1 MSDLD
6 LLGALTRLEGAVA
19 ALRSRLRERLEVS
32 PGDLTVIQF
41 VARAET
47 ADRTVRVKD
56 LAGHLGLTGPAVT
69 GVVDRLERAGHL
81 CRVPNP
87 DDGRSRHIELTPAT
101 RQAYAA
107 AMDGTN
113 QHLHD
118 LMASFS
124 DRERARFVRIVDRI
138 VAAIDLGSPGA

>member
-1 MSDLD
+1 MGDLD
-6 LLGALTRLEGAVA
+6 LTGAITRLEAAVA
-19 ALRSRLRERLEVS
+19 ALRARLRERLDVS
-32 PGDLTVIQF
+32 SGDLAVIQF

-47 ADRTVRVKD
+47 AGRTVRVKD
-56 LAGHLGLTGPAVT
+56 IATHLGLTGPAVT
-69 GVVDRLERAGHL
+69 GQVDRLEHAGHL

-87 DDGRSRHIELTPAT
+87 DDGRSRHIELTPTT

-124 DRERARFVRIVDRI
+124 ERERARFVRIVDRV

>member
-6 LLGALTRLEGAVA
+6 LLGALTRLEAAVA
-19 ALRSRLRERLEVS
+19 ALRARLRDRLEVS

-56 LAGHLGLTGPAVT
+56 LATHLGLTGPAVT
-69 GVVDRLERAGHL
+69 GLVDRLERAGHL

-101 RQAYAA
+101 RQAYAV

-124 DRERARFVRIVDRI
+124 DRERTRFVRIVDRI

>member
-19 ALRSRLRERLEVS
+19 ALRARLRERLEVS
-32 PGDLTVIQF
+32 QGDLTVIQF

-47 ADRTVRVKD
+47 AERTVRVKD
-56 LAGHLGLTGPAVT
+56 LATHLGLTGPAVT
-69 GVVDRLERAGHL
+69 GLVDRLERSGHL

-87 DDGRSRHIELTPAT
+87 DDGRSRRIELTEAT
-101 RQAYAA
+101 RVAYAA

-124 DRERARFVRIVDRI
+124 ERERARFVRIVDRV

>member
-6 LLGALTRLEGAVA
+6 LLGALSRLEASVA
-19 ALRSRLRERLEVS
+19 SLRARLRDRLDVS

-47 ADRTVRVKD
+47 AERTVRVKD
-56 LAGHLGLTGPAVT
+56 LATHLGLTGPAIT
-69 GVVDRLERAGHL
+69 GLVDRLERAGHL

-87 DDGRSRHIELTPAT
+87 DDGRSRHIELTEAT
-101 RQAYAA
+101 RRAYTV

-118 LMASFS
+118 LLASFS
-124 DRERARFVRIVDRI
+124 DRERARFVRVVDRV
-138 VAAIDLGSPGA
+138 VAAIDLGSRGA